1 MRVVGNIPH
10 PKISI
15 TLFQMN
21 DKYIVKLEAGGMEQA
36 FKFPISEVPD
46 LETLKSIV
54 DESFLSSAIERFN
67 QMFMEMKAA
76 RERFA
81 SKQ

>member
-1 MRVVGNIPH
+1 MRVIDTIPH

-21 DKYIVKLEAGGMEQA
+21 DKYIVKLEAGGMEQS
-36 FKFPISEVPD
+36 FKFHRSEVPD
-46 LETLKSIV
+46 LDSLKAIV
-54 DESFLSSAIERFN
+54 DETFLTSAIERFN

-76 RERFA
+76 RERLG